1 MADTTRPSV
10 RQDPGREATQAAPN
24 VSAVTGVRRRA
35 GVWQRFRRHRVA
47 LVGAVILLL
56 LAVGSVGAPVL
67 SGNNDPF
74 RPDISSYRKGPD
86 ANHLLGTDSS
96 GRDVWSRLLYAGR
109 VSLSVGLVAVTIYT
123 VIGVILGSISG
134 FYSGLVDSVIMRL
147 ADVVLSFPALILII
161 TVVSVLGPSIYN
173 IMLVI
178 GLLGWPPIA
187 RIVRALFLSLR
198 EREFVLASRT
208 IGVPNSRIIF
218 RHILPNAIAPVIVAA
233 TFGMANAILLE
244 AGLSFLGL
252 GVQPP
257 TASWGNML
265 TDAQSLTA
273 LESMPWLWIPPGAMI
288 ALAVL
293 SINFIGDGL
302 RDALDPRGQQVIHDA
317 LLFGRRAVAQPE
329 LHFHVRQLGA
339 GLVDALKFPDPCP
352 LCDRHAGASGVLDQ
366 AGGCP
371 ARGRGG
377 GLHGSMADRAGWLA
391 RRLSRHCGVPG
402 PERHSSPGV
411 PVRVRP

>member
-1 MADTTRPSV
+1 MADSSLSV
-10 RQDPGREATQAAPN
+10 RQQPGIQAQR
-24 VSAVTGVRRRA
+24 VTSETASTGIRVRP
-35 GVWQRFRRHRVA
+35 GVWYRFRRHRVA
-47 LVGAVILLL
+47 LVGAIILLL
-56 LAVGSVGAPVL
+56 LSVGSIGASVIA
-67 SGNNDPF
+67 SNDPY
-74 RPDISSYRKGPD
+74 RVDISAYRQGPQ
-86 ANHLLGTDSS
+86 AKYPLGTDSS
-96 GRDVWSRLLYAGR
+96 GRDVFSRLLHAGR

-123 VIGVILGSISG
+123 AIGVILGSISG
-134 FYSGLVDSVIMRL
+134 FYGGLVDSIIMRL
-147 ADVVLSFPALILII
+147 ADIVLSFPSLILII

-208 IGVPNSRIIF
+208 VGVPNSRIIF

-257 TASWGNML
+257 TPSWGNML
-265 TDAQSLTA
+265 TDAQSLTV

-302 RDALDPRGQQVIHDA
+302 RDALDPH
-317 LLFGRRAVAQPE
+317 
-329 LHFHVRQLGA
+329 
-339 GLVDALKFPDPCP
+339 LV
-352 LCDRHAGASGVLDQ
+352 H
-366 AGGCP
+366 
-371 ARGRGG
+371 
-377 GLHGSMADRAGWLA
+377 
-391 RRLSRHCGVPG
+391 
-402 PERHSSPGV
+402 
-411 PVRVRP
+411 